1 MANGGGSGKIVLY
14 LVLGVI
20 GLVVAIQLVKWLLA
34 AVISLVWYALVIGA
48 VVGVAALVIRA
59 ARRSVGGRN
68 RRELPR

>member
-1 MANGGGSGKIVLY
+1 MANGGGSEKIVLY

>member
-20 GLVVAIQLVKWLLA
+20 GLVVTIQLVKWLLA